1 MKIKLLKNAVGS
13 ANKLGSTTM
22 IYQQGSEFEPKE
34 EWEIKLAHQFMESGL
49 AEEIKTVAP
58 TETKKV
64 RARTK
69 SGHYKS
75 DVPTTPDINEAWT
88 IETK

>member
-49 AEEIKTVAP
+49 EE
-58 TETKKV
+58 
-64 RARTK
+64 
-69 SGHYKS
+69 
-75 DVPTTPDINEAWT
+75 
-88 IETK
+88 